1 MGLDSVE
8 LVIRI
13 EDTFGI
19 QIPDRV
25 ASKLTTPRKVTDFI
39 LSRVKESD

>member
-1 MGLDSVE
+1 MGLDLVE

-19 QIPDRV
+19 PIPDRV
-25 ASKLTTPRKVTDFI
+25 ATALTTP
-39 LSRVKESD
+39 